1 MKPSHKAPQVLIG
14 TIRYDEVRRGTPRYA
29 SPKSDGP
36 EIRRCCTHVT
46 VSPPYG
52 SSPRERND
60 RSQSGFQKIP
70 DLGYK
75 ESESEVFFHIFE
87 MSAPNKLTQ
96 LEAQIAALQLQ
107 KAEAERAEQEAEKE
121 RAEAAERAKVEAAE
135 KEKAEAAERE
145 KVEAEKTRRR
155 AEKAEK
161 AMRRMVEERTRKEQ
175 EESDVVEVEAPKSQA
190 LKGKAKEK
198 RKRCVIIDSDLA
210 ELTRSWSRD
219 ETCAPCLKSGAECT
233 WPEAKSSKAW
243 SCDPCHLK
251 KAQCAMPGHDSGP
264 RRKRKKDEVE
274 GAEAMEGGKT
284 AEGTMMAL
292 LRELVDEVRGVRH

>member
-29 SPKSDGP
+29 SPKSDGL
-36 EIRRCCTHVT
+36 EIWSCRTHVT

-60 RSQSGFQKIP
+60 RSRSGFQKIP

-107 KAEAERAEQEAEKE
+107 KAEAEQEAEKE
-121 RAEAAERAKVEAAE
+121 HAEAAERAKVETAE

-145 KVEAEKTRRR
+145 KVEA
-155 AEKAEK
+155 
-161 AMRRMVEERTRKEQ
+161 
-175 EESDVVEVEAPKSQA
+175 
-190 LKGKAKEK
+190 
-198 RKRCVIIDSDLA
+198 
-210 ELTRSWSRD
+210 
-219 ETCAPCLKSGAECT
+219 
-233 WPEAKSSKAW
+233 
-243 SCDPCHLK
+243 
-251 KAQCAMPGHDSGP
+251 
-264 RRKRKKDEVE
+264 
-274 GAEAMEGGKT
+274 
-284 AEGTMMAL
+284 
-292 LRELVDEVRGVRH
+292 